1 MSFFFFFFK
10 YWIIL
15 QCCFKILEN
24 DEQCQITLFSF
35 LKMAD
40 IDGKDAVEIL
50 CMMENEEKD
59 ETVLMLS
66 KSFLSQKLQIGD
78 MYYLWWVLQAL

>member
-1 MSFFFFFFK
+1 M
-10 YWIIL
+10 
-15 QCCFKILEN
+15 
-24 DEQCQITLFSF
+24 FSF

-59 ETVLMLS
+59 ETVLMMS
-66 KSFLSQKLQIGD
+66 KSFLSQKLQIGE
-78 MYYLWWVLQAL
+78 MYYLWWVSQAL

>member
-1 MSFFFFFFK
+1 MMSNVK
-10 YWIIL
+10 
-15 QCCFKILEN
+15 
-24 DEQCQITLFSF
+24 ITLFSV

-40 IDGKDAVEIL
+40 IDGKDAVDIV

-66 KSFLSQKLQIGD
+66 KGFLSQKLQLGD
-78 MYYLWWVLQAL
+78 MYYLWWVSQAL

>member
-1 MSFFFFFFK
+1 
-10 YWIIL
+10 
-15 QCCFKILEN
+15 
-24 DEQCQITLFSF
+24 
-35 LKMAD
+35 MAD

-66 KSFLSQKLQIGD
+66 KGFLSQKLQIGD
-78 MYYLWWVLQAL
+78 MYYLWWVSIALKTFKRGIVFSVLPLFLAFYIFYSYCNHLNRRWC

>member
-1 MSFFFFFFK
+1 MSK
-10 YWIIL
+10 
-15 QCCFKILEN
+15 
-24 DEQCQITLFSF
+24 ITLFSV

-40 IDGKDAVEIL
+40 IDGKDAVEIV

-66 KSFLSQKLQIGD
+66 KGFLSQKLQIGD
-78 MYYLWWVLQAL
+78 MYYLWWVSQAL

>member
-1 MSFFFFFFK
+1 MMSNVK
-10 YWIIL
+10 
-15 QCCFKILEN
+15 
-24 DEQCQITLFSF
+24 ITLFSV

-40 IDGKDAVEIL
+40 IDGKDAVEIV

-66 KSFLSQKLQIGD
+66 KGFLSQKLQLGD
-78 MYYLWWVLQAL
+78 MYYLWWVSQAL

>member
-1 MSFFFFFFK
+1 MS
-10 YWIIL
+10 
-15 QCCFKILEN
+15 
-24 DEQCQITLFSF
+24 QITLLFSF

-40 IDGKDAVEIL
+40 INGKDAVEIL

-66 KSFLSQKLQIGD
+66 KGFLSQKLQIGD
-78 MYYLWWVLQAL
+78 MYYLWWVSQAL